1 MKSQGTRDGD
11 YSVDSQASVPD
22 SIVGCYYRC
31 GRGYRTIL
39 DINGTKS
46 IARSIWSK
54 YQKLN
59 MGKELETEA
68 MAYEQFDQ
76 LDKKVYSRLKLS
88 RGKRYPI
95 IVEVD
100 NGNKII
106 AVKEFNDFQEK
117 KLQDVN
123 EVEDVLARIF
133 TQCV

>member
-1 MKSQGTRDGD
+1 
-11 YSVDSQASVPD
+11 
-22 SIVGCYYRC
+22 
-31 GRGYRTIL
+31 
-39 DINGTKS
+39 
-46 IARSIWSK
+46 
-54 YQKLN
+54 